1 MGLYNYRFFLGFIF
15 LHAVIG
21 TYGSILG
28 YQILMG
34 IVDKEKL
41 LDATFYTKDGEAVQA
56 TSWVVFSYLQ

>member
-1 MGLYNYRFFLGFIF
+1 MGLYNYRFFLGFISS
-15 LHAVIG
+15 HAVIC
-21 TYGSILG
+21 TYGFILG

-41 LDATFYTKDGEAVQA
+41 SDATFYTKDGEAVQA